1 MHIAEM
7 ATLLRLSLCAAV
19 VLSAVVSAARQV
31 PPAAVLTSRIT
42 EASNTTDCSRECMT
56 NIVTQI
62 LESAVAHDPST
73 LPLASTYKATENS
86 HPAALAMMTLWRTVT
101 KAGSPD
107 LLAIDTTNG
116 TAYFAL
122 DVSEGNDATP
132 SVLRG
137 RVAVVDQQITELEL
151 FINRYRGDHG
161 FSFSASELPA
171 NYAELM
177 SPPANRTRASRETL
191 WKLSEALFAESSD
204 FALAV
209 SDSCQFTEIGWKVVD
224 AGTYNNGSTDPL
236 GCAWP
241 DDHPTDDNARV
252 ALVID
257 EELGFVVTSGVI
269 PGTVFPYGGN
279 VSAFIPN
286 KMTTAQQAQVEYIE
300 YMEAND
306 PSVPLV
312 APFGGTGDTLE
323 VLQYYNDELTA
334 MQINVYVSGPNMTSP
349 WL

>member
-1 MHIAEM
+1 MHFTGPFQWIF
-7 ATLLRLSLCAAV
+7 LSLGGAVIASTMGAA
-19 VLSAVVSAARQV
+19 AHHVSAA
-31 PPAAVLTSRIT
+31 AALIKKDV
-42 EASNTTDCSRECMT
+42 EANTTECSRECMT

-62 LESAVAHDPST
+62 LDSAVAHDPST

-122 DVSEGNDATP
+122 DVSEGNDASP

-137 RVAVVDQQITELEL
+137 RIAVVDQQITELEL

-161 FSFSASELPA
+161 FSFSAAELPA

-177 SPPANRTRASRETL
+177 SPPANRTKASRETL

-204 FALAV
+204 FSVTV
-209 SDSCQFTEIGWKVVD
+209 SDDCQFTEIGWKVID

-236 GCAWP
+236 GCVWP

-269 PGTVFPYGGN
+269 QGTVYPYGGN

-286 KMTTAQQAQVEYIE
+286 KMTSAQQAQVDYIE

-323 VLQYYNDELTA
+323 VLQYYNDELIA